1 MQYILQVGHTHKL
14 VSVCTAI
21 IIKVIIVD
29 TLTAAK
35 QCALWHNNQCI
46 NIAKGVAPKDIT
58 VD

>member
-35 QCALWHNNQCI
+35 QCALRHNNQCS
-46 NIAKGVAPKDIT
+46 
-58 VD
+58 